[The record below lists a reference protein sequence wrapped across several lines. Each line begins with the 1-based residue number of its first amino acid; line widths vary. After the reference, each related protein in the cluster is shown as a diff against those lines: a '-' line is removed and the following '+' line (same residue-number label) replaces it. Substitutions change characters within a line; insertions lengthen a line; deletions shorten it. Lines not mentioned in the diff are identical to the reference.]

1 MSVLAWNYGKFET
14 VESEGGEPKAASQ
27 WTQIDV
33 PKKDSLKVEPKEGE
47 TKEALDEQGN
57 IVDSKTTPATYEIT
71 WEMFVKKGVEPP
83 FDGADGVIAGEH
95 AFRFTPDD
103 PTCKGWRVDRAT
115 VSATISFSTSEGALY
130 KYKAKVLKPKAG
142 NAFKLEVIS

>member
-1 MSVLAWNYGKFET
+1 MAVLTWGLGKFET
-14 VESEGGEPKAASQ
+14 VESEGGEPKAASP
-27 WTQIDV
+27 WTQIAA
-33 PKKDSLKVEPKEGE
+33 PKKDSLKVETKEGE

-57 IVDSKTTPATYEIT
+57 IVDSKTTSAAYEIT
-71 WEMFVKKGVEPP
+71 WETFVKKGDTPP
-83 FDGADGVIAGEH
+83 FDDKDGVIAGEH
-95 AFRFTPDD
+95 AFRYTPDD
-103 PTCKGWRVDRAT
+103 PTCKGWRVDRST

>member
-1 MSVLAWNYGKFET
+1 MAVLAWNYGKFET
-14 VESEGGEPKAASQ
+14 AESEGGEPKAASP
-27 WTQIDV
+27 WTKIDV
-33 PKKDSLKVEPKEGE
+33 PKKDSLKVDPKEGE

-83 FDGADGVIAGEH
+83 FDGEEGVIAGEH

-115 VSATISFSTSEGALY
+115 VSATISFSTSEGTLY
-130 KYKAKVLKPKAG
+130 KYKAKVLKPKNG
-142 NAFKLEVIS
+142 KAFKLEVIS

>member
-1 MSVLAWNYGKFET
+1 M
-14 VESEGGEPKAASQ
+14 
-27 WTQIDV
+27 
-33 PKKDSLKVEPKEGE
+33 
-47 TKEALDEQGN
+47 N

-83 FDGADGVIAGEH
+83 FDGEEGVIAGEH

-115 VSATISFSTSEGALY
+115 VSATISFSTSEGTLY
-130 KYKAKVLKPKAG
+130 KYKAKVLKPKTG

>member
-1 MSVLAWNYGKFET
+1 MAVLAWNYGKFET
-14 VESEGGEPKAASQ
+14 AESEGGEPKAASP
-27 WTQIDV
+27 WTKIDV
-33 PKKDSLKVEPKEGE
+33 PKKDSLKVDPKEGE

-83 FDGADGVIAGEH
+83 FDGEEGVIAGEH

-103 PTCKGWRVDRAT
+103 PTCKGWIVDRAT
-115 VSATISFSTSEGALY
+115 VSATISFSTSEGTLY
-130 KYKAKVLKPKAG
+130 KYKAKVLKPKTG
-142 NAFKLEVIS
+142 KAFKLEVIS

>member
-1 MSVLAWNYGKFET
+1 MAVLAWNYGKFET

-33 PKKDSLKVEPKEGE
+33 PKKDSLKVDPKEGE

-57 IVDSKTTPATYEIT
+57 IVDSKTTPATYEIL

-83 FDGADGVIAGEH
+83 FDGEDGVIAGEH

-103 PTCKGWRVDRAT
+103 PACKGGRVDRAT
-115 VSATISFSTSEGALY
+115 VSAAISFSTSEGTLY

-142 NAFKLEVIS
+142 KAFKLEVIS

>member
-1 MSVLAWNYGKFET
+1 MAVLAWNYGKFET

-33 PKKDSLKVEPKEGE
+33 PKKDSLKVDPKEGE

-57 IVDSKTTPATYEIT
+57 IVDSKTTPATYEIL

-83 FDGADGVIAGEH
+83 FDGEDGVIAGEH

-103 PTCKGWRVDRAT
+103 PACKGWRVDRAT
-115 VSATISFSTSEGALY
+115 VSAAISFSTSEGTLY

-142 NAFKLEVIS
+142 KAFKLEVIS

>member
-95 AFRFTPDD
+95 AFRFTP
-103 PTCKGWRVDRAT
+103 CKGWRVDRAT
-115 VSATISFSTSEGALY
+115 VSATISFSTSEGTLY
-130 KYKAKVLKPKAG
+130 KYKAKVLKPKTG
-142 NAFKLEVIS
+142 KAFKLEVIS

>member
-1 MSVLAWNYGKFET
+1 MAVLAWNYGKFET
-14 VESEGGEPKAASQ
+14 AESEGGEPKAASP
-27 WTQIDV
+27 WTKIDV
-33 PKKDSLKVEPKEGE
+33 PKKDSLKVDPKEGE

-83 FDGADGVIAGEH
+83 FDGEEGVIAGEH

-103 PTCKGWRVDRAT
+103 PTCKGWSVDRAT
-115 VSATISFSTSEGALY
+115 VSATISFSTSEGTLY
-130 KYKAKVLKPKAG
+130 KYKAKVLKPKTG
-142 NAFKLEVIS
+142 KAFKLEVIS

>member
-1 MSVLAWNYGKFET
+1 MAVLAWNYGKFET

-33 PKKDSLKVEPKEGE
+33 PKKDSLKVDPKEGE

-57 IVDSKTTPATYEIT
+57 IVDSKTTPATYEIL

-83 FDGADGVIAGEH
+83 FNGEDGVIAGEH

-103 PTCKGWRVDRAT
+103 PACKGWRVDRAT
-115 VSATISFSTSEGALY
+115 VSAAISFSTSEGTLY

-142 NAFKLEVIS
+142 KAFKLEVIS

>member
-1 MSVLAWNYGKFET
+1 MAVLAWNYGKFET
-14 VESEGGEPKAASQ
+14 AESEGGEPKAASP
-27 WTQIDV
+27 WTKIDV

-71 WEMFVKKGVEPP
+71 WEMFVKKGVETP
-83 FDGADGVIAGEH
+83 FDGEEGVIAGEH

-115 VSATISFSTSEGALY
+115 VSATISFSTSEGTLY

-142 NAFKLEVIS
+142 KAFKLEVIS

>member
-1 MSVLAWNYGKFET
+1 MAVLAWNYGKFET
-14 VESEGGEPKAASQ
+14 AESEGGEPKAASP
-27 WTQIDV
+27 WTKIDV
-33 PKKDSLKVEPKEGE
+33 PKKDSLKVDPKEGE

-83 FDGADGVIAGEH
+83 FDGEDGVIAGEH

-103 PTCKGWRVDRAT
+103 PACKGWRVDRAT
-115 VSATISFSTSEGALY
+115 VSAAISFSTSEGTLY

-142 NAFKLEVIS
+142 KAFKLEVIS

>member
-71 WEMFVKKGVEPP
+71 WEMFVKKGVDPP

-115 VSATISFSTSEGALY
+115 VSATISFSTSEGTLY
-130 KYKAKVLKPKAG
+130 KYKAKVLKPKTG
-142 NAFKLEVIS
+142 KAFKLEVIS

>member
-1 MSVLAWNYGKFET
+1 MAVLAWNYGKFET
-14 VESEGGEPKAASQ
+14 AESEGGEPKAASP
-27 WTQIDV
+27 WTKIDV
-33 PKKDSLKVEPKEGE
+33 PKKDSLKVDPKEGE

-83 FDGADGVIAGEH
+83 FDGEEGVIAGEH

-115 VSATISFSTSEGALY
+115 VSATISFSTSEGTLY
-130 KYKAKVLKPKAG
+130 KYKAKALKPKTG
-142 NAFKLEVIS
+142 KAFKLEVIS

>member
-1 MSVLAWNYGKFET
+1 MSVLAWNYGKLET

-115 VSATISFSTSEGALY
+115 VSATISFSTSEGTLY
-130 KYKAKVLKPKAG
+130 KYKAKVLKPKTG
-142 NAFKLEVIS
+142 KAFKLELIS

>member
-27 WTQIDV
+27 WTKIDV

-115 VSATISFSTSEGALY
+115 VSATISFSTSEGTLY
-130 KYKAKVLKPKAG
+130 KYKAKVLKPKTG
-142 NAFKLEVIS
+142 KAFKLEVIS

>member
-27 WTQIDV
+27 WTKIDV

-83 FDGADGVIAGEH
+83 FDGEDGVIAGEH

-115 VSATISFSTSEGALY
+115 VSATISFSTSEGTLY
-130 KYKAKVLKPKAG
+130 KYKAKVLKPKTG
-142 NAFKLEVIS
+142 KVFKLEVIS

>member
-1 MSVLAWNYGKFET
+1 MAVLAWNYGKFET

-33 PKKDSLKVEPKEGE
+33 PKKDSLKVDPKEGE

-83 FDGADGVIAGEH
+83 FDGEDGVIAGEH

-103 PTCKGWRVDRAT
+103 PACKGWRVDRAT
-115 VSATISFSTSEGALY
+115 VSAAISFSTSEGTLY

-142 NAFKLEVIS
+142 KAFKLEVIS

>member
-1 MSVLAWNYGKFET
+1 MAVLAWNYGKFET
-14 VESEGGEPKAASQ
+14 VESEGGEPKAASP

-71 WEMFVKKGVEPP
+71 WEMYVKKGGELP
-83 FDGADGVIAGEH
+83 FEGKDGVIAGEH

-115 VSATISFSTSEGALY
+115 VSATISFSPSEGTLY
-130 KYKAKVLKPKAG
+130 KYKAKVLKPKTG
-142 NAFKLEVIS
+142 KAFKLEVIS